1 LPRRRGFESICVE
14 LMRSKFEDHG
24 SSFRSF
30 YRQLERQAGS
40 GPSYPLSRWMRTS
53 FSHALANNR
62 LDFTKCHVHSRQL
75 LTRLHVCTTNQGL
88 EHLRVSHP
96 EVYKFKLCLNA
107 AAAILFENLEIKTR
121 PTAKYQIP
129 RTGGRILVSGLPFS
143 EASHRF

>member
-1 LPRRRGFESICVE
+1 LVEGFRVILGDDLPRRRGFESICVE
-14 LMRSKFEDHG
+14 LMRSKFEDYG

-62 LDFTKCHVHSRQL
+62 LDFTKCRVHSRQL
-75 LTRLHVCTTNQGL
+75 LTRLHVCTTNQG
-88 EHLRVSHP
+88 
-96 EVYKFKLCLNA
+96 FKLCLNA